1 MKFSASII
9 RPFYSTVIESAVALP
24 THLLTVCLFLHQHFC
39 TSVTDSTVRQKYA
52 LRASLISCDEC
63 PIIRLCAQLN
73 INVNYIMSGSTCVH
87 PSPGSIIK
95 MEAKE
100 GKSAN
105 TYNDNTRK
113 YNINFVMGVK

>member
-1 MKFSASII
+1 
-9 RPFYSTVIESAVALP
+9 
-24 THLLTVCLFLHQHFC
+24 
-39 TSVTDSTVRQKYA
+39 
-52 LRASLISCDEC
+52 
-63 PIIRLCAQLN
+63 
-73 INVNYIMSGSTCVH
+73 MSGSTCVH